1 MTHNENLHFT
11 DYECKTRLPDCSKLA
26 KNWRN
31 DNDVT
36 MTSQFANMLS
46 SSKSSEIFLFLLL
59 RLVTGPSFMSILPLV
74 LELRQFSFIR
84 D

>member
-1 MTHNENLHFT
+1 MKIYILQTMRVKRGFQIA
-11 DYECKTRLPDCSKLA
+11 P
-26 KNWRN
+26 NWPKIGEM
-31 DNDVT
+31 T

-46 SSKSSEIFLFLLL
+46 SSNSFEIALFLLL
-59 RLVTGPSFMSILPLV
+59 RLVSGPSFMSILPLV